1 MVIKSRA
8 FNHTNSSIRTI
19 HIDKPSS
26 MLTSAP
32 FSSTVEQRQEAAPFD
47 PAVDAQ
53 GAEPIIQTLK
63 SLDSSLKLYTRSS
76 PHYERLRGCFNKLI
90 TARPLV
96 ICRPVTVEQVQLI
109 VRAVG
114 DLAGGDGCP
123 PLAIRG
129 GGHDVWGRGCIAD
142 SVTIDVRELD
152 KATLAEDKQSVT
164 VGGGILSGN
173 LVGFLNTHGLC
184 TSNGTAADVGWT
196 GWAVWGG
203 YGPFNDYLGLG
214 VDNILAAKVVL
225 ADGTLVEAKPE
236 SDLLWA
242 IRGAGGNFG
251 AIVELT
257 VKVYHMP
264 AILGGFIVF
273 KWEETRQ
280 ALHKLQELLDK
291 GVPDA
296 LGIQVG
302 FNRSKVGL
310 GMSFIYTWA
319 DSSNLAEGKKWLE
332 TLKQLATVVVDTTT
346 ETTFKDFQAMTTKPF
361 KDPTDVCC
369 RSVSIPRFTPETI
382 DILLKY
388 AEAIPVGGR
397 YNVVSHVGHGKGI
410 KPNSTTC
417 FGTRE
422 PHILFH
428 INAPV
433 ADGAG
438 SMEKAQSWVDGL
450 MADIKG
456 TGQSLKPVYVSFMG
470 TDEETHDSFGQNW
483 KRLQELKGSLDK
495 KNLFR
500 FAQPMLGK
508 M

>member
-1 MVIKSRA
+1 
-8 FNHTNSSIRTI
+8 
-19 HIDKPSS
+19 
-26 MLTSAP
+26 MLDSAP
-32 FSSTVEQRQEAAPFD
+32 FSSTAEHRQEPTPFD

-53 GAEPIIQTLK
+53 GSEPIIQTLTT
-63 SLDSSLKLYTRSS
+63 LDSALKLYTRSS
-76 PHYERLRGCFNKLI
+76 PHYESLRGCFNKLI

-96 ICRPVTVEQVQLI
+96 ICRPVTIEQVQLI
-109 VRAVG
+109 VRAVS
-114 DLAGGDGCP
+114 DLPAGNECP
-123 PLAIRG
+123 PLAVRG

-152 KATLAEDKQSVT
+152 QARLAEDKQSVT
-164 VGGGILSGN
+164 AGGGILSGN
-173 LVGFLNTHGLC
+173 LVGFLNNHGLC

-225 ADGTLVEAKPE
+225 ADGRLVEAKPE
-236 SDLLWA
+236 SELLWA

-251 AIVELT
+251 VIVEVT

-264 AILGGFIVF
+264 TILGGFIVY
-273 KWEETRQ
+273 KWEETEQ
-280 ALHKLQELLDK
+280 ALHRTQELLDK

-302 FNRSKVGL
+302 FNRSRVGL
-310 GMSFIYTWA
+310 GMSLIYTWA
-319 DSSNLAEGKKWLE
+319 DSNDLDEGKKWLE

-361 KDPTDVCC
+361 KDPIDVCT
-369 RSVSIPRFTPETI
+369 RSISIPRFTPETI
-382 DILLKY
+382 AILLKY
-388 AEAIPVGGR
+388 AEDIPIGGR
-397 YNVVSHVGHGKGI
+397 YNVVSHVGHGKGT
-410 KPNSTTC
+410 KPNNSTC

-433 ADGAG
+433 PDGAG
-438 SMEKAQSWVDGL
+438 GMERAQAWVDGL

-456 TGQSLKPVYVSFMG
+456 TGQALKPVYVSFMG
-470 TDEETHDSFGQNW
+470 KDEETQNSFGQNW
-483 KRLQELKGSLDK
+483 KRLQELKGTLDK
-495 KNLFR
+495 RDLFR

>member
-1 MVIKSRA
+1 
-8 FNHTNSSIRTI
+8 
-19 HIDKPSS
+19 

-346 ETTFKDFQAMTTKPF
+346 ESECPSRHVLPGHIIAE
-361 KDPTDVCC
+361 VLNN
-369 RSVSIPRFTPETI
+369 RS
-382 DILLKY
+382 
-388 AEAIPVGGR
+388 
-397 YNVVSHVGHGKGI
+397 
-410 KPNSTTC
+410 
-417 FGTRE
+417 
-422 PHILFH
+422 
-428 INAPV
+428 
-433 ADGAG
+433 
-438 SMEKAQSWVDGL
+438 M
-450 MADIKG
+450 
-456 TGQSLKPVYVSFMG
+456 
-470 TDEETHDSFGQNW
+470 
-483 KRLQELKGSLDK
+483 
-495 KNLFR
+495 
-500 FAQPMLGK
+500 
-508 M
+508 